1 MSLASLN
8 IPFSIISKP
17 RLHIKEEAEMNTKC
31 HIKKMKKEDFTV
43 KFLFFIYFFILI
55 EYRETH

>member
-31 HIKKMKKEDFTV
+31 HIKKMKKDDFTV
-43 KFLFFIYFFILI
+43 NFFILFFILI
-55 EYRETH
+55 VYRETH